1 MEVSPGTEPPPQGGL
16 LFTKLK
22 DSRSLCAY
30 RGQKG
35 KVGEGSVESN
45 IQFVSF
51 TWLPLHENK
60 KSRQIS
66 ISAST
71 VVVQSLRH
79 VQLSATHGLQHQ
91 SSIISLSLLK
101 LMSIESAMPSNY
113 LILRHPFLP
122 VQSFPASGS
131 FPVSQ
136 LCISDSQSIGA
147 SASAA
152 VRDHRRPAGPL
163 AGLVAG

>member
-1 MEVSPGTEPPPQGGL
+1 MRLSGSEGQ
-16 LFTKLK
+16 
-22 DSRSLCAY
+22 SRRRVC
-30 RGQKG
+30 G
-35 KVGEGSVESN
+35 
-45 IQFVSF
+45 IQYPISVSF